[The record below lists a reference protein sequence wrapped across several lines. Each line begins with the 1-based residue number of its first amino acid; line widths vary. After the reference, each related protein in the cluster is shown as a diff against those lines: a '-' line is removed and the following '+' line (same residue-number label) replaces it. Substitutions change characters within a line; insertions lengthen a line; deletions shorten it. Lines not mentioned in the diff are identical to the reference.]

1 MSIHKT
7 KNQMKTQQPEE
18 QLNRGE
24 FLRSLGMSSAALM
37 AFYCM
42 GTLSSCS
49 SKSTD
54 PAPSTGSGTGTGTGT
69 SGALDLTAS
78 ANSALKTEGGYVYNG
93 SMIVARV
100 KGGGYV
106 ALARACTHQGT
117 NVQYRLSQNDFYCP
131 NHGSEFST
139 VGAVEVG
146 PATTGLA
153 VYKTA
158 LSMDGNTLTITT

>member
-1 MSIHKT
+1 METQKT
-7 KNQMKTQQPEE
+7 E

-42 GTLSSCS
+42 GTLTSCS
-49 SKSTD
+49 KSSSD
-54 PAPSTGSGTGTGTGT
+54 PTPTSGTGTSTGTGT
-69 SGALDLTAS
+69 IDLTAS
-78 ANSALKTEGGYVYNG
+78 GNSALKTEGGYIYNG

-100 KGGGYV
+100 KGGSYV
-106 ALARACTHQGT
+106 ALSKACTHQGT

-139 VGAVEVG
+139 TGAVEVG
-146 PATTGLA
+146 PAGTALTL
-153 VYKTA
+153 YKTA
-158 LSMDGNTLTITT
+158 LSSDGNTLTITT

>member
-7 KNQMKTQQPEE
+7 NNQMETQKSE

-37 AFYCM
+37 AVYCM
-42 GTLSSCS
+42 GTLTSCS
-49 SKSTD
+49 SGSSD
-54 PAPSTGSGTGTGTGT
+54 PTPSTGTGTGTGT
-69 SGALDLTAS
+69 TSGGTLDLTAS
-78 ANSALKTEGGYVYNG
+78 TNSPLKTEGGYVYNG

-100 KGGGYV
+100 KGGSYV

-146 PATTGLA
+146 PATTGLTL
-153 VYKTA
+153 YKTA
-158 LSMDGNTLTITT
+158 LSSDGNTLTITT